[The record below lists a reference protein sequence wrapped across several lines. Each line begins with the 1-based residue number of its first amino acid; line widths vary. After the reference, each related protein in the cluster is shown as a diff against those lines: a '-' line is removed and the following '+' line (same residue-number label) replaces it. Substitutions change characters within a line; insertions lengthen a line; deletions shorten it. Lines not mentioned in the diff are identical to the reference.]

1 MQTKEIETL
10 NFMVEF
16 QDARIAKLV
25 DDNKRLTVELEAEKA
40 RVKAMQ
46 DHVNEIDDFEI
57 AVLDAKDKRVIN

>member
-1 MQTKEIETL
+1 MKKEIETL
-10 NFMVEF
+10 NFVVEF

-25 DDNKRLTVELEAEKA
+25 DENKRLTVELEIEKA

-57 AVLDAKDKRVIN
+57 AILDALDNRVIN